1 MGRLFDVHVLAAGN
15 GDCLWIEYG
24 DAASPH
30 RILIDGGTQGT
41 YMRLKKKIQSL
52 GLAKV
57 HFDLLVITHIDGDHI
72 AGALE
77 LLERDEL
84 PVSFGD
90 IWFNGY
96 RHLPAEKIEDFGALQ
111 GERLTAALL
120 DPKRKLPWNANPAFQ
135 GGRICIQGDGSPAQ
149 VKDLPGGLDI
159 FVLSPGVDQ
168 LSALRPIWEK
178 ECAHAGL
185 DPTRPVQ
192 EKTTLP
198 PGIEAMGGVDVESLA
213 AAEFME
219 DEKPANGASIALLL
233 SYEGKRALMAGDAFP
248 SVIFRSIEGLSPH
261 APLAVDVLKLPHHGS
276 QKNVNRELIEKVP
289 SAQFIFSSNGAIHG
303 HPDPEGVAR
312 VVKYAGRDARMVF
325 NYRNRITEV
334 WEEAGLRKRYGFSLG
349 YGDGESPYV
358 INLL

>member
-1 MGRLFDVHVLAAGN
+1 M
-15 GDCLWIEYG
+15 
-24 DAASPH
+24 
-30 RILIDGGTQGT
+30 
-41 YMRLKKKIQSL
+41 
-52 GLAKV
+52 
-57 HFDLLVITHIDGDHI
+57 
-72 AGALE
+72 
-77 LLERDEL
+77 
-84 PVSFGD
+84 
-90 IWFNGY
+90 
-96 RHLPAEKIEDFGALQ
+96 
-111 GERLTAALL
+111 
-120 DPKRKLPWNANPAFQ
+120 
-135 GGRICIQGDGSPAQ
+135 
-149 VKDLPGGLDI
+149 
-159 FVLSPGVDQ
+159 
-168 LSALRPIWEK
+168 
-178 ECAHAGL
+178 
-185 DPTRPVQ
+185 
-192 EKTTLP
+192 
-198 PGIEAMGGVDVESLA
+198 ESLA